1 MSLTVRSSQGGKY
14 EWMQPC
20 WLAMLIGSLL
30 FQREDPTHLCPA
42 PPPFLIRRTV
52 LTPIPG
58 ASRNA
63 LGPVR
68 QSRPAK
74 PGNFAAGSV
83 GAHFS
88 SIHPLF
94 SSRSPCLSCLLLFPC
109 FEPTCAHIS
118 KATLLSLCYAEFL
131 FSTSVTATS
140 PTIFITSIK
149 PDIASLC
156 HVYGLEECW
165 GALWHFGTSET
176 LGCHSR
182 ALSKNS
188 YEGMNQSEAGEGQAH
203 SISRCRKIRPCAH
216 FHSLRLPCW
225 TSPWF
230 LNNPPNCHFWSE
242 SWKFSGWFLPQ

>member
-1 MSLTVRSSQGGKY
+1 MSLTVRSRWEVWMNAALLISHAHWVLVVSKGGPHPPLPSSSTFSYPPDCADTYSRCFQKRLGSC
-14 EWMQPC
+14 EAKQACKAWKLCC
-20 WLAMLIGSLL
+20 WLCGSSFLIHS
-30 FQREDPTHLCPA
+30 A
-42 PPPFLIRRTV
+42 PPL
-52 LTPIPG
+52 L
-58 ASRNA
+58 
-63 LGPVR
+63 L
-68 QSRPAK
+68 
-74 PGNFAAGSV
+74 
-83 GAHFS
+83 
-88 SIHPLF
+88 
-94 SSRSPCLSCLLLFPC
+94 SPCLSCLLLFPC

>member
-1 MSLTVRSSQGGKY
+1 MNVALLISLAHWSF
-14 EWMQPC
+14 
-20 WLAMLIGSLL
+20 L

-63 LGPVR
+63 LGTVR

-74 PGNFAAGSV
+74 PGNFAAGYV

-88 SIHPLF
+88 SIQPLLF
-94 SSRSPCLSCLLLFPC
+94 SSCSPRLSCLLLFSRFGPIY
-109 FEPTCAHIS
+109 AHIS

-140 PTIFITSIK
+140 PTIFITGIK

-156 HVYGLEECW
+156 HMYGLGNVE
-165 GALWHFGTSET
+165 ALCGISVHLRPLTVIQEPF
-176 LGCHSR
+176 LRIHV
-182 ALSKNS
+182 
-188 YEGMNQSEAGEGQAH
+188 GE
-203 SISRCRKIRPCAH
+203 
-216 FHSLRLPCW
+216 
-225 TSPWF
+225 
-230 LNNPPNCHFWSE
+230 
-242 SWKFSGWFLPQ
+242 